1 MYENDL
7 KYCPLCRDE
16 YRAEILQCA
25 ACGVE
30 LLSGDEMQR
39 KNGDLEGQ
47 QGATARIEEG
57 DTLVALRKGS
67 LLDMKGLR
75 NVLAGAGIPVE
86 LIQDDSC
93 RGGGCGGPELVLQ
106 VRSQDG
112 QKALAVLQE
121 EYERTT
127 GLADMKATQAEA
139 VYDPEA
145 AVAVCPAC
153 AHEFTPNR
161 PDCPDCGLH
170 FLS

>member
-16 YRAEILQCA
+16 YRAEIIQCA

-30 LLSGDEMQR
+30 LVSGEEMR
-39 KNGDLEGQ
+39 RENGGLAEE
-47 QGATARIEEG
+47 QGDSAVIEEG

-67 LLDMKGLR
+67 LLDMKGLK
-75 NVLAGAGIPVE
+75 NILAGAGIPAE
-86 LIQDDSC
+86 LIRDDSC
-93 RGGGCGGPELVLQ
+93 QSGGCCGGPELVLQ
-106 VRSQDG
+106 VRRQDG
-112 QKALAVLQE
+112 QKALALLQK

-127 GLADMKATQAEA
+127 GLADMEVVEA
-139 VYDPEA
+139 VFDPEA

-153 AHEFTPNR
+153 AHEFTPDR